1 LWWVRLK
8 QMDSCTHHKMES
20 RESGKAT
27 SRSGSYAH
35 EAPAPLIV
43 DPVPI
48 GVVVGTHGVRGTLR
62 VRAFGSGRHLREGIE
77 PVVGGAR
84 RRISAARE
92 TPKGFLVDVEG
103 VGSREDANSLKGEE
117 LLIGRGELDPPEE
130 GEFYVADLVGL
141 TAIDDAGQVVG
152 VVSDSFE
159 TAAHEVLVVRRGT
172 QEVYVPFTLEHAPNV
187 DLALGQVVIRPP
199 ES

>member
-1 LWWVRLK
+1 MK
-8 QMDSCTHHKMES
+8 QMDSCNHHKMGS

-27 SRSGSYAH
+27 THSGYYGH
-35 EAPAPLIV
+35 EPPAPFIE

-48 GVVVGTHGVRGTLR
+48 GVVVGPHGVRGTLR
-62 VRAFGSGRHLREGIE
+62 VRAFGSGRHIREGME

-103 VGSREDANSLKGEE
+103 IGSREDASSLKGEE
-117 LLIGRGELDPPEE
+117 LLIGRGDLDPPEE
-130 GEFYVADLVGL
+130 GEFYVADLLGL
-141 TAIDDAGQVVG
+141 TATDDAGEVLG

-159 TAAHEVLVVRRGT
+159 TAAHEVLVVRREH
-172 QEVYVPFTLEHAPNV
+172 QDVYVPFTLEHVPNV
-187 DLALGQVVIRPP
+187 DLESGRLVIRPP